1 MSESRIVDPDRLAM
15 DRRERMIESAS
26 RQTIGQKKEKKNK
39 NKKNKKKHKKDK
51 PMVILRDPLFA
62 ARRIHRK
69 S

>member
-1 MSESRIVDPDRLAM
+1 M

-51 PMVILRDPLFA
+51 PMVILRDLLFA